1 MLLIQTALVD
11 PVDPEDWLVIAIYW
25 IDKSPAVSR
34 SVPFSSI
41 GQPPVFSRNLSCWRL
56 LGEPSKCRT

>member
-34 SVPFSSI
+34 SVPAVFLNRATS
-41 GQPPVFSRNLSCWRL
+41 GFQPQS
-56 LGEPSKCRT
+56 